1 MQTNR
6 IAATADLGR
15 TSSAKVTS
23 DEVLVQLVAGGD
35 KDAMRALFA
44 RHNVRVFRF
53 LTRIVG
59 NDATAED
66 LLNEVFLEVWRN
78 ASRFEARSQVS
89 TWILAIARF
98 KALASMRRRQHDELD
113 DEASE
118 MIEDTTDNPEVT
130 VQKTERS
137 ALLQQCLQQLSVAH
151 RQVVD
156 LVYYHEQSIEE
167 VAEIIGV
174 PASTVKTRVFYARKR
189 IAELMA
195 ERGLDRA
202 WL

>member
-1 MQTNR
+1 MQSNR
-6 IAATADLGR
+6 IAAVADFGR
-15 TSSAKVTS
+15 TPSAKATS
-23 DEVLVQLVAGGD
+23 DEVLVQLIAGGD
-35 KDAMRALFA
+35 KDAMRVLFA

-59 NDATAED
+59 NDAAAED

-78 ASRFEARSQVS
+78 AGRFEARSQVS

-118 MIEDTTDNPEVT
+118 MIEDMSDTPEVA

>member
-23 DEVLVQLVAGGD
+23 DEVLVQLVADGD

-78 ASRFEARSQVS
+78 AGRFEARSQVS

-137 ALLQQCLQQLSVAH
+137 VLLQQCLQQLSVAH

>member
-23 DEVLVQLVAGGD
+23 DEVLVQLVADGD
-35 KDAMRALFA
+35 KDAMRVLFA

>member
-6 IAATADLGR
+6 VAAIADFGR
-15 TSSAKVTS
+15 TSSAKATS
-23 DEVLVQLVAGGD
+23 DEVLLQLVANGD
-35 KDAMRALFA
+35 KDAMRVLFA

-59 NDATAED
+59 NEATAED

-78 ASRFEARSQVS
+78 AGRFEARSQVS

-98 KALASMRRRQHDELD
+98 KALAAMRRRQHDELD

-118 MIEDTTDNPEVT
+118 MMEDTADDPELAM
-130 VQKTERS
+130 QKTERS
-137 ALLQQCLQQLSVAH
+137 ALLQQCLKQLSIAH

-195 ERGLDRA
+195 ERGLERA
-202 WL
+202 SL

>member
-6 IAATADLGR
+6 IAAVAGLGR
-15 TSSAKVTS
+15 TPSAKATS
-23 DEVLVQLVAGGD
+23 DEVLVQLIADGD
-35 KDAMRALFA
+35 KDAMRVLFA

-53 LTRIVG
+53 LTHIVG

-78 ASRFEARSQVS
+78 AARFEERSQVS

-118 MIEDTTDNPEVT
+118 MIEDMSDTPEIA

-189 IAELMA
+189 IAEMMA

>member
-1 MQTNR
+1 
-6 IAATADLGR
+6 
-15 TSSAKVTS
+15 
-23 DEVLVQLVAGGD
+23 
-35 KDAMRALFA
+35 
-44 RHNVRVFRF
+44 
-53 LTRIVG
+53 
-59 NDATAED
+59 
-66 LLNEVFLEVWRN
+66 
-78 ASRFEARSQVS
+78 
-89 TWILAIARF
+89 LAIARF

-174 PASTVKTRVFYARKR
+174 PTSTVKTRVFYARKR

>member
-6 IAATADLGR
+6 VAAIADFGR
-15 TSSAKVTS
+15 TSSAKATS
-23 DEVLVQLVAGGD
+23 DEVLLQLVADGD
-35 KDAMRALFA
+35 KDAMRVLFA

-59 NDATAED
+59 NEATAED

-78 ASRFEARSQVS
+78 AGRFEARSQVS

-98 KALASMRRRQHDELD
+98 KALAAMRRRQHDELD

-118 MIEDTTDNPEVT
+118 MMEDTADDPEVA

-137 ALLQQCLQQLSVAH
+137 ALLQQCLKQLSIAH

-195 ERGLDRA
+195 ERGLERA
-202 WL
+202 SL

>member
-6 IAATADLGR
+6 IAAVADLGR
-15 TSSAKVTS
+15 TSSAKATS
-23 DEVLVQLVAGGD
+23 DAVLVQLIAEGD
-35 KDAMRALFA
+35 KDAMRVLFA

-78 ASRFEARSQVS
+78 AGRFEARSQVL

-113 DEASE
+113 DDASE
-118 MIEDTTDNPEVT
+118 MIEDTADDPEVT

-137 ALLQQCLQQLSVAH
+137 VLLQQCLQQLSIAH

-156 LVYYHEQSIEE
+156 LVYYHEQSIED

-195 ERGLDRA
+195 ERGVERA

>member
-1 MQTNR
+1 MQSNR
-6 IAATADLGR
+6 IAAVADFGR
-15 TSSAKVTS
+15 APSAKATS
-23 DEVLVQLVAGGD
+23 DEVLVQLIAGGD
-35 KDAMRALFA
+35 KDAMRVLFA

-78 ASRFEARSQVS
+78 AGRFEARSQVS

-118 MIEDTTDNPEVT
+118 MIEDMSDTPEAA
-130 VQKTERS
+130 VQKTERT

>member
-6 IAATADLGR
+6 VAAIADFGR
-15 TSSAKVTS
+15 TSSAKATS
-23 DEVLVQLVAGGD
+23 DEVLLQLVADGD
-35 KDAMRALFA
+35 KDAMRVLFA

-59 NDATAED
+59 NEATAED

-78 ASRFEARSQVS
+78 AGRFEARSQVS

-98 KALASMRRRQHDELD
+98 KALAAMRRRQHDELD

-118 MIEDTTDNPEVT
+118 MIEDTADDPELAM
-130 VQKTERS
+130 QKTERS
-137 ALLQQCLQQLSVAH
+137 ALLQQCLKQLSIAH

-195 ERGLDRA
+195 ERGLERA
-202 WL
+202 SL

>member
-1 MQTNR
+1 MQSNR
-6 IAATADLGR
+6 IAAVADFGR
-15 TSSAKVTS
+15 TPSAKATS
-23 DEVLVQLVAGGD
+23 DEVLVQLIAGGD
-35 KDAMRALFA
+35 KDAMRVLFA

-78 ASRFEARSQVS
+78 AGRFEARSQVS

-118 MIEDTTDNPEVT
+118 MIEDMSDTPEVA

>member
-1 MQTNR
+1 MQSNR
-6 IAATADLGR
+6 IAAVADFGR
-15 TSSAKVTS
+15 TPSAKATS
-23 DEVLVQLVAGGD
+23 DEVLVQLIAGGD
-35 KDAMRALFA
+35 KDAMRVLFA

-78 ASRFEARSQVS
+78 AGRFEARSQVS

-118 MIEDTTDNPEVT
+118 MIEDTSDTPEVA